1 MEPDRSRPV
10 LDRPVPWPNRR
21 GPTWGNLLARFVVYA
36 GIPTIISALLFIK
49 PLYLWLHRWAAA
61 TLPAELNAVLGW
73 GSAMLMFSFLI
84 AWFANMDSWRE
95 ARPWGYLAVAGFFL
109 LLAWVFTPS

>member
-1 MEPDRSRPV
+1 MDPDSSRSI

-21 GPTWGNLLARFVVYA
+21 GPTWNGLLAGLFFFV
-36 GIPTIISALLFIK
+36 GIPTLVAAPLLIK
-49 PLYLWLHRWAAA
+49 PLYRWLHRWAAA
-61 TLPAELNAVLGW
+61 TLPAELNAVLMW
-73 GSAMLMFSFLI
+73 ISALLMFGFVI

-109 LLAWVFTPS
+109 LGTWVFAPS